1 MTLINSFFNSA
12 LFWAAWVVIPFI
24 MEIIPSLLSAA
35 VLIYKLI
42 HPKKYKDPGLWPEI
56 TLIIPVYNSQD
67 SLENCIRSIDESTYP
82 NDKIKVYFVENQ
94 GQDDSFGVYTRC
106 QNEYPELMMQ
116 WLNSKQGKSRALNL
130 ALFNSDGKYIIH
142 VDSDG
147 QFEKHA
153 ITNLVRKFE
162 SDVTIDC
169 MTGAILTEPSM
180 IEGYKGFFA
189 KLLRR
194 AEFMEYAQAFLAGRN
209 AAEFTNSI
217 YTLSGAFSAF
227 RKSAVLKSHLYDTDT
242 ICEDTNITFQMR
254 YIQNVKI
261 HICENAI
268 FFVDP
273 IENFNKLYTQRQRW
287 QRGSLEVSH
296 QFAGKRLT
304 AVKMFTDVAVRTL
317 MYDHTFAF
325 PRIIWYLAL
334 ICLTAVGYSANL
346 IFISTAILYALY
358 IVAGTLYYFSNLGY
372 LGEFEDL
379 KKYYRKH
386 YGIVFILPLFNML
399 VFFIRF
405 AGIINSINTDSAW
418 KTNTLTDERK
428 KFHQEL
434 VREISGPAKVIRAMK
449 KWVNNAQEEPAMV
462 RERRRR
468 RKQVEKNG

>member
-1 MTLINSFFNSA
+1 MTLINNFFNSA
-12 LFWAAWVVIPFI
+12 IFWAAWVVIPFF
-24 MEIIPSLLSAA
+24 MEIVPSFMSIV
-35 VLIYKLI
+35 VLIAKLI
-42 HPKKYKDPGLWPEI
+42 RPKRFKDPGLWPEV
-56 TLIIPVYNSQD
+56 TLIIPVYNSED
-67 SLENCIRSIDESTYP
+67 TLGNCIKSINDSTYP
-82 NDKIKVYFVENQ
+82 NDKIKIYFVDNQ
-94 GQDDSFGVYTRC
+94 GKDDSFGVYTQS
-106 QNEYPELMMQ
+106 QNEYPDLMMQ

-153 ITNLVRKFE
+153 IENLVKKFE
-162 SDVTIDC
+162 SDVSIDC
-169 MTGAILTEPSM
+169 MTGAILTEPAM
-180 IEGYKGFFA
+180 IEEYKGFFA

-254 YIQNVKI
+254 YLQNVKI

-273 IENFNKLYTQRQRW
+273 IEDMNKLYTQRQRW

-296 QFAGKRLT
+296 QFAARKMH
-304 AVKMFTDVAVRTL
+304 AYKMFTDVAIRTL

-334 ICLTAVGYSANL
+334 ICLTAVGYSPGL
-346 IFISTAILYALY
+346 ILVSTGVIYAMYIISGL
-358 IVAGTLYYFSNLGY
+358 LYYFSNRGY
-372 LGEFEDL
+372 LREFPEL

-386 YGIVFILPLFNML
+386 FGVIFILPLFNML

-405 AGIINSINTDSAW
+405 AGIINSIDTDSAW
-418 KTNTLTDERK
+418 KTKTLTDERNIFTEEALK
-428 KFHQEL
+428 EL
-434 VREISGPAKVIRAMK
+434 QKPVKVIEKMRG
-449 KWVNNAQEEPAMV
+449 WFNNAPEE
-462 RERRRR
+462 
-468 RKQVEKNG
+468 QFEKNG